1 MHEYQLRAF
10 LAAISRD
17 GKLGV
22 IAAIAGFPVDRIERF
37 IDGKK
42 IAPQEVVILRAALD
56 SMRK

>member
-1 MHEYQLRAF
+1 MRAF